1 MKWRWLFV
9 ALLSCLILLGCAAAQ
24 LKPPTPAPSIA
35 ASPPSPTVS
44 PVAPLNVSA
53 AQLEQH
59 LDNLNFE
66 RFTLD
71 GRQRARDYLH
81 QTLETYGWSV
91 QEHAFAQG
99 VNLWAER
106 PGKAANPQKILLG
119 AHYDTVSGTVGA
131 SDNATGVV
139 ILLEMARLL
148 ARESFNQTLQIVF
161 FDQEEQGILGSAAWV
176 ANESFQKNLAGAVIL
191 DMVGFT
197 CQTPGCQKKPEGL
210 NVELPSDRGDFLAAL
225 GDAEHP
231 ELLEAIEKSAL
242 PDRPRILTLSIPFKG
257 LLIPV
262 AVRSDHVPFW
272 LQGIGAVLITDTAFL
287 RNPHYHQSTDTL
299 STLNLSFF
307 ADNAQI
313 VANTLQ
319 TLLQKTH

>member
-1 MKWRWLFV
+1 MKWRWVFV
-9 ALLSCLILLGCAAAQ
+9 ALLSCLIILGCTAAQ
-24 LKPPTPAPSIA
+24 LKPPTPPSLSVTSSAP
-35 ASPPSPTVS
+35 VS
-44 PVAPLNVSA
+44 APALIAPLTVSA
-53 AQLEQH
+53 AQLQKH
-59 LDNLNFE
+59 LENLDFE
-66 RFTLD
+66 RHTLA
-71 GRQRARDYLH
+71 GRQQARDYLR

-91 QEHAFAQG
+91 QEHIFDRG

-106 PGKAANPQKILLG
+106 PGKATNPQKILLG

-139 ILLEMARLL
+139 VLLEMARLL
-148 ARESFNQTLQIVF
+148 AQVPIGQTLQIVF
-161 FDQEEQGILGSAAWV
+161 FDQEEQGILGSAAW
-176 ANESFQKNLAGAVIL
+176 ATHEPFQKNLAGAVIL

-197 CQTPGCQKKPEGL
+197 CQTVDCQQKPEGL

-231 ELLEAIEKSAL
+231 ELLSAVEKSAL
-242 PDRPRILTLSIPFKG
+242 PDRPKILTLSIPFKG
-257 LLIPV
+257 LLVPM

-287 RNPHYHQSTDTL
+287 RNPHYHQPTDTL
-299 STLNLSFF
+299 STLDIPFL

-313 VANTLQ
+313 VANTLR
-319 TLLQKTH
+319 TLLR